1 MMPAGKHCVFF
12 AVADFDTDGDLDF
25 AVTHWT
31 EDFASVFLNNGKG
44 TFPPKTDYK
53 TGLGNYGVLAFDANG
68 DGHVDLV
75 TANYRHRS
83 TSLLAGKGDGT
94 FAKAVTVMRS
104 FKSTASGFAVDPPS
118 R

>member
-1 MMPAGKHCVFF
+1 M
-12 AVADFDTDGDLDF
+12 
-25 AVTHWT
+25 
-31 EDFASVFLNNGKG
+31 FLNDGKG
-44 TFPPKTDYK
+44 KFPPRTDYK

-104 FKSTASGFAVDPPS
+104 FKLTTEGFSQDRSS